1 MKIEMIQFD
10 FAVFL
15 LTVLLLP
22 SPTEA
27 GCNQHGCCFCNQEQG
42 RTFSRDSRQI
52 IFPTDGDDYYQ
63 KDDNFKEGDNYYK
76 NKNENGDKNGEIVY
90 NYCNGGCM

>member
-1 MKIEMIQFD
+1 MIQFD

-63 KDDNFKEGDNYYK
+63 KNDNFKNEDNH
-76 NKNENGDKNGEIVY
+76 NEDEYEVY
-90 NYCNGGCM
+90 NYCNGGCT